1 MTNADVYFFGSYRL
15 DTNPPRLTRDGVEVD
30 LGARHLV
37 LLAALVSR
45 AGETLSKNILTD
57 LGWPGII
64 VTINSLDQAILA
76 IRRTVALPSGEV
88 LIETVP
94 RRGFRF
100 AAKVRRGETQ
110 QKDDD
115 LDAVMA
121 AHRAW
126 IEGRAGLETL
136 ESGAI
141 VRARATFEDVVV
153 RMPRRAPAHVGLAN
167 ALALQFEMTR
177 TDAEPD
183 IAALQRALEH
193 ATTARRLDPS
203 YGEAWATLGFVLER
217 AGRRDDGLAAARE
230 AIALEPDNWR
240 HHLRLAAASWGE
252 ERLREARRTLT
263 LLPGLAMAHWLA
275 ASVLVARGAL
285 GEAERELTSGAG
297 GSGLDQHGAGGSGLG
312 AHTTT
317 RFSSVAIHWLRGLLL
332 LARGDKDGAL
342 AEFKREL
349 ALEGSGHLYAREC
362 AANTWYAI
370 GATRFRDGDRDGAHA
385 AFLESVKRVPK
396 HPFARAA
403 LGNVAAASGPPS
415 IDRAIAQAVCMT
427 MHEAQGGAGTAAAA
441 IEQVLAAAPQGNAGW
456 LLPVEP
462 ILGVARCPETWM
474 RVLARLRSRA
484 A

>member
-100 AAKVRRGETQ
+100 VAKVRRSEAQ
-110 QKDDD
+110 PKDDD
-115 LDAVMA
+115 LDAVMT

-141 VRARATFEDVVV
+141 VRARVTFEDVVA
-153 RMPRRAPAHVGLAN
+153 RMPRRAPAHVGLAK

-183 IAALQRALEH
+183 IAVLQRALEH

-285 GEAERELTSGAG
+285 GEAERELRCGLENPDGDGT
-297 GSGLDQHGAGGSGLG
+297 GSSGLG
-312 AHTTT
+312 AQHTT
-317 RFSSVAIHWLRGLLL
+317 RFSAVALHWLLGLLL
-332 LARGDKDGAL
+332 LARGDRDGAL
-342 AEFKREL
+342 REFDLEL

-396 HPFARAA
+396 HPSARAA

-415 IDRAIAQAVCMT
+415 IDRAIAQAVCMK

-462 ILGVARCPETWM
+462 ILGVARCPERWM